1 MPKNATSLNA
11 QGEPTVKS
19 WTSLLLVAGV
29 AAIADVPT
37 PIFAADLSY
46 QSCRR
51 IRLTC
56 RGFEPNWSFTLPGNG
71 TIRFLDPQSPNF
83 PAPLV
88 IQACATGSGSQ
99 INITAGA
106 PLNLTAT
113 VTQQSCTEPS
123 GQVRPRKITISY
135 QQGAP
140 GPGMQISGT
149 GCCQ

>member
-1 MPKNATSLNA
+1 
-11 QGEPTVKS
+11 
-19 WTSLLLVAGV
+19 V

-37 PIFAADLSY
+37 PTFAADLSY
-46 QSCRR
+46 QSCRK

-71 TIRFLDPQSPNF
+71 TIQFVDPQSPNY

-88 IQACATGSGSQ
+88 IQACASGSGSQ

-140 GPGMQISGT
+140 GHADFRHRVLPVAGRAGARAHAQAECSAAS
-149 GCCQ
+149 